1 MAGLL
6 GGKGL
11 RAWRYKIDKA
21 DGPECRWCGESEE
34 MTAHL
39 LEEYR
44 VWRRFW
50 PGGGEDIMTPS
61 KGTDKDKDP

>member
-44 VWRRFW
+44 
-50 PGGGEDIMTPS
+50 DIMTPS